1 MFIVDPDA
9 GDEDV
14 VKLSEGV
21 QKIITGQGGSSTKT
35 EMMGK
40 RQLAYEINHKKDGTY
55 VLLEVE
61 GSGAEIAEVERRMRV
76 NDQIL
81 RYMTVRVDEMRR
93 RAEKLKARRARKAEK
108 QPSNGKAKAVETDTD
123 TDDDESAGILWG
135 DAFAAGGDVVDSVS
149 LRQRWMGLPDHVP
162 DPWNGFF
169 AALRYDNRSN
179 RLVAGADLF
188 GLFPVYYWTSAD
200 VVLIGEV
207 RDAETARIA
216 AGSP

>member
-1 MFIVDPDA
+1 MFIVDPGA

-21 QKIITGQGGSSTKT
+21 QKIITGQGGSITKT

-40 RQLAYEINHKKDGTY
+40 RRLAYEINHKKDGTY

-93 RAEKLKARRARKAEK
+93 RADKLKDRRARKKAK
-108 QPSNGKAKAVETDTD
+108 QPANGKAKAAEVETEAEDN
-123 TDDDESAGILWG
+123 ES
-135 DAFAAGGDVVDSVS
+135 
-149 LRQRWMGLPDHVP
+149 
-162 DPWNGFF
+162 
-169 AALRYDNRSN
+169 
-179 RLVAGADLF
+179 GA
-188 GLFPVYYWTSAD
+188 
-200 VVLIGEV
+200 
-207 RDAETARIA
+207 
-216 AGSP
+216 

>member
-1 MFIVDPDA
+1 MADKRTYELMFIVDPDA

-21 QKIITGQGGSSTKT
+21 QKIITGQGGSITKT

-40 RQLAYEINHKKDGTY
+40 RKLAYEIKHKRDGNY

-93 RAEKLKARRARKAEK
+93 RADKLKDRRARKKAK
-108 QPSNGKAKAVETDTD
+108 QPVNGKAKAAVETEA
-123 TDDDESAGILWG
+123 DDNESG
-135 DAFAAGGDVVDSVS
+135 V
-149 LRQRWMGLPDHVP
+149 
-162 DPWNGFF
+162 
-169 AALRYDNRSN
+169 
-179 RLVAGADLF
+179 
-188 GLFPVYYWTSAD
+188 
-200 VVLIGEV
+200 
-207 RDAETARIA
+207 
-216 AGSP
+216 

>member
-1 MFIVDPDA
+1 LAEKRTYELMFIVDPDA

-21 QKIITGQGGSSTKT
+21 QKIITGQGGSITKT

-93 RAEKLKARRARKAEK
+93 RADKLKARRARKAEK
-108 QPSNGKAKAVETDTD
+108 QPGNGKAKAVQADID
-123 TDDDESAGILWG
+123 ADDESA
-135 DAFAAGGDVVDSVS
+135 A
-149 LRQRWMGLPDHVP
+149 
-162 DPWNGFF
+162 
-169 AALRYDNRSN
+169 
-179 RLVAGADLF
+179 
-188 GLFPVYYWTSAD
+188 
-200 VVLIGEV
+200 
-207 RDAETARIA
+207 
-216 AGSP
+216 